1 MLLKLMTRFSV
12 RNIMLEGISMGR
24 SCAYT
29 TVVNI
34 CVLIAEDLGYVF
46 TRGRDITVLIAEE
59 LAFVFI
65 RSGNLTAHCANQAGK
80 ARLALVKAAAWAV
93 GA

>member
-1 MLLKLMTRFSV
+1 MLLKLMTRFSA

-34 CVLIAEDLGYVF
+34 CVLIAEELGYVF
-46 TRGRDITVLIAEE
+46 TEKSDIIVL
-59 LAFVFI
+59 
-65 RSGNLTAHCANQAGK
+65 CANQAGK

>member
-1 MLLKLMTRFSV
+1 MRPQRLLF
-12 RNIMLEGISMGR
+12 EGTSKET

-29 TVVNI
+29 TVANMI
-34 CVLIAEDLGYVF
+34 
-46 TRGRDITVLIAEE
+46 VLIAEE

-65 RSGNLTAHCANQAGK
+65 RGGKISAHCANQAGK

>member
-24 SCAYT
+24 SCAGT
-29 TVVNI
+29 TVENI
-34 CVLIAEDLGYVF
+34 TVLNVGELVYVF
-46 TRGRDITVLIAEE
+46 TRRA
-59 LAFVFI
+59 
-65 RSGNLTAHCANQAGK
+65 NMTANCANQAGK

>member
-29 TVVNI
+29 TVVD
-34 CVLIAEDLGYVF
+34 VV
-46 TRGRDITVLIAEE
+46 VLIAEE
-59 LAFVFI
+59 LRYVFT
-65 RSGNLTAHCANQAGK
+65 RS
-80 ARLALVKAAAWAV
+80 
-93 GA
+93 